1 MKTDRQTTP
10 LASAC
15 RAIPFS
21 TLKYGHAL
29 KEFFI
34 WRRYCG
40 KKQIDSAW
48 SILLSTMK
56 FVIAVVKICYNIL
69 TTLITNIVV
78 DKSRDHAENL
88 SICLIEHLFMD
99 INGLNWVYTGAW
111 EVSIKCH
118 WPGSAENEFKT
129 KHSTKITNL
138 KQAVTFKSIVI
149 AWSTNVLLPSDCATI
164 LADAAP
170 LWSVM
175 PRSQY
180 KITFALS

>member
-1 MKTDRQTTP
+1 MKTDRQTKP

-111 EVSIKCH
+111 EFSIKCH

-138 KQAVTFKSIVI
+138 KQAVKS
-149 AWSTNVLLPSDCATI
+149 LLLDDRQTSCCTWLCHDPRWCCTI
-164 LADAAP
+164 MECNAE
-170 LWSVM
+170 
-175 PRSQY
+175 
-180 KITFALS
+180 ITI